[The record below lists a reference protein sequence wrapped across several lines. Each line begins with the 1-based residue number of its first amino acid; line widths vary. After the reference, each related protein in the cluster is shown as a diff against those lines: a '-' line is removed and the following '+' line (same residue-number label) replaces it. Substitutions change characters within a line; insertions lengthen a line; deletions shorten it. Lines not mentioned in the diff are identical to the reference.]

1 MRHVSITHG
10 CVLGML
16 KSQHTFPKVILGR
29 VCSNRRGGK
38 DMLHGCLCWNFIFT
52 TKIRTGEN
60 WLLSWCLSYTI
71 KAKLR
76 VNTVWQNLRES
87 SSSPFQGEKHEMV
100 SGCIREKVVSLQGSL
115 GAQGSTLDTFRRKP
129 STVDPLRCL
138 PQTTSAH
145 WRQKRKFHQPLS
157 STQHRT

>member
-1 MRHVSITHG
+1 MDVCLACWNHSIPSP
-10 CVLGML
+10 
-16 KSQHTFPKVILGR
+16 KSSWGESAPTDEVAKIL
-29 VCSNRRGGK
+29 
-38 DMLHGCLCWNFIFT
+38 LHGCLCWNFIFT
-52 TKIRTGEN
+52 TKIRTEEN

-76 VNTVWQNLRES
+76 VNTVWQNLREPR
-87 SSSPFQGEKHEMV
+87 SSPFQGEKHEMV

-129 STVDPLRCL
+129 STVGPLRCL

-145 WRQKRKFHQPLS
+145 WRQKRKCHQPLS